1 MKKQTVR
8 DYAEENYISRQAV
21 YKKIDKGTL
30 KTMKENIDGKEVIF
44 ILIDEDPT
52 EESNLTNSTP
62 IQPQDNQETTQK
74 QDETTPN
81 STPIQPQDNQET
93 TPNSTSIQPS
103 IQPYIEM
110 IDLLKQ
116 ELADRKD
123 ELKDRDRTIETLTR
137 LLDQEQ
143 HLHAQ
148 TRLLLKGYQDRE
160 EAETPKEESQEEPT
174 INEKPIADQE
184 QKKKK
189 SWFRRWFFGED

>member
-1 MKKQTVR
+1 MRKQTVR
-8 DYAEENYISRQAV
+8 DYAEENFISRQAV

-30 KTMKENIDGKEVIF
+30 KTTKENIDGKEVIF
-44 ILIDEDPT
+44 ILIDEDTAEENKPT
-52 EESNLTNSTP
+52 HSTP
-62 IQPQDNQETTQK
+62 VQPQDNQETTTKEEDTTTHSTPVQPQDNQETTQ
-74 QDETTPN
+74 N
-81 STPIQPQDNQET
+81 STPIQP
-93 TPNSTSIQPS
+93 P

-148 TRLLLKGYQDRE
+148 TRLLLKGYQEKE
-160 EAETPKEESQEEPT
+160 EMETPKEESQEEP
-174 INEKPIADQE
+174 IADQE
-184 QKKKK
+184 PKKKTN
-189 SWFRRWFFGED
+189 WFRRWFFGEE

>member
-52 EESNLTNSTP
+52 EESNLT
-62 IQPQDNQETTQK
+62 
-74 QDETTPN
+74 N

-148 TRLLLKGYQDRE
+148 TRLLLKGYQDKE
-160 EAETPKEESQEEPT
+160 EMENPKEESQEEP
-174 INEKPIADQE
+174 IADQE
-184 QKKKK
+184 PKKKTN
-189 SWFRRWFFGED
+189 WFRRWFFGEE

>member
-148 TRLLLKGYQDRE
+148 TRLLLKGYQDKE
-160 EAETPKEESQEEPT
+160 EMENPKEESQEEP
-174 INEKPIADQE
+174 IADQE
-184 QKKKK
+184 PKKKTN
-189 SWFRRWFFGED
+189 WFRRWFFGEE